1 MSEQVTIVW
10 RMGDGHANRMG
21 DLRISTV
28 TTDGQVYLEDVSEG
42 DLWYFP
48 PGQPHSIQA
57 KNTTEAGA
65 EFLLVF
71 DSGSFSEDDTFLLTD
86 WLAHVPKEVIAKN
99 FQVDVSAFDHI
110 PSRQLYIFPGTPP
123 PDDVSSD
130 MVVPNDTPLPF
141 TYALSKTNAT
151 NLSGGSIKIVD
162 SRTFKA
168 STTISAAEVTVNP
181 GGMRELHKPDE
192 DNSEGNARVTSFASQ
207 ATASTI
213 DFQGGDISYI
223 PPSFGH
229 YIENT
234 GNTTLRFLE
243 IFKSGLVQDI
253 SLNQWLALTP
263 PELVKAHLGL
273 DDETIS
279 KLSKVKQYVVGP
291 SEPGQ

>member
-1 MSEQVTIVW
+1 VPFGNDSPLLSHIAHETNVTLPSEMHWHTTSEWAYVLK
-10 RMGDGHANRMG
+10 G

-181 GGMRELHKPDE
+181 GGMRSLHREYRKY
-192 DNSEGNARVTSFASQ
+192 SEAK
-207 ATASTI
+207 
-213 DFQGGDISYI
+213 SYKI
-223 PPSFGH
+223 V
-229 YIENT
+229 I
-234 GNTTLRFLE
+234 
-243 IFKSGLVQDI
+243 
-253 SLNQWLALTP
+253 
-263 PELVKAHLGL
+263 
-273 DDETIS
+273 
-279 KLSKVKQYVVGP
+279 
-291 SEPGQ
+291 